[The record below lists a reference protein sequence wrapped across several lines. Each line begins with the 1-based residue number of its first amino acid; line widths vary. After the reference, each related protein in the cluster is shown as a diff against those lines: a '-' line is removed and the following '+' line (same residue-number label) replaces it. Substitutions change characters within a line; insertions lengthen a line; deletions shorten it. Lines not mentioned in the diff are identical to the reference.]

1 MHIFSGEFEL
11 KRQLRSLKRRSKRY
25 MNMDL
30 KGRGFD
36 VGDWSHMARD
46 RGHWCANFNKLSG
59 YTEGG
64 EILNQLS
71 DFQIVI

>member
-1 MHIFSGEFEL
+1 
-11 KRQLRSLKRRSKRY
+11 

-30 KGRGFD
+30 KGKACD

-46 RGHWCANFNKLSG
+46 RGRWCINGNKRSG
-59 YTEGG
+59 YTKGG

-71 DFQIVI
+71 DFQLVKSDSVP

>member
-1 MHIFSGEFEL
+1 
-11 KRQLRSLKRRSKRY
+11 

-30 KGRGFD
+30 KGRGLN

-46 RGHWCANFNKLSG
+46 RRHWCGNGNISSG
-59 YTEGG
+59 CTKSG

-71 DFQIVI
+71 DFQLVK